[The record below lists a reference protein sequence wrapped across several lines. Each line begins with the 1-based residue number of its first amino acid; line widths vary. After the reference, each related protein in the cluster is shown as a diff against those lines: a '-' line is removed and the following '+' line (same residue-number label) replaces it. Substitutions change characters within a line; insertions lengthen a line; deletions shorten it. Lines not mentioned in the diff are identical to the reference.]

1 MSLVLVTGATGY
13 IGSHLV
19 PRLLDGGYT
28 VRALSR
34 SPGKLSDEWRD
45 RVQVAQGDA
54 ASDDDV
60 RAALDGVDV
69 LYYLLHSMDGGGDFV
84 ARDRELARRF
94 ARLAEQ
100 AGVRRI
106 V

>member
-54 ASDDDV
+54 ASDDDPSEPSDH
-60 RAALDGVDV
+60 RQERLHGDGAD
-69 LYYLLHSMDGGGDFV
+69 HG
-84 ARDRELARRF
+84 R
-94 ARLAEQ
+94 
-100 AGVRRI
+100 
-106 V
+106 